1 MIRRPPRSTRTDTL
15 FPYTTLFRSAG
26 SRALTEAIYGKL
38 DNNGHI
44 SRRPVAQLYDPV
56 RGMFLPDRYVKG
68 ICPNCGTPDQY
79 GDNCAHCGPTY
90 SPTELTS
97 PYSVARGAT
106 PELPEPEDFF
116 FRQSEGR
123 WGWK

>member
-1 MIRRPPRSTRTDTL
+1 MLRPPPISTRTSTR
-15 FPYTTLFRSAG
+15 FPDLTLFRSVAFDHYDSTHSAG

-44 SRRPVAQLYDPV
+44 SRRSVAQLYDPV

-79 GDNCAHCGPTY
+79 GDNCEHCG
-90 SPTELTS
+90 
-97 PYSVARGAT
+97 A
-106 PELPEPEDFF
+106 
-116 FRQSEGR
+116 
-123 WGWK
+123 